1 MRSKVGIRILSGVVG
16 AVVVIALIF
25 APIWVFNLAVSLAC
39 LMALYEL
46 YMTFKQ
52 ETKWQIVL
60 LDYIFAILIMLT
72 PLISRNS
79 YQKGVFT
86 FILVAYLM
94 LLLICSIFW
103 NHKIKFYDVSSS
115 FFMLIYSVLFM
126 YHLTFIRGMENGV
139 VLIFIPFLGAW
150 IPDTFAYFSGMLFG
164 KHKLIPSISPNKT
177 VEGSVGAVIG
187 CVLLFFIYGIV
198 VEYAAGLT
206 VHYLPL
212 LLLSALCGI
221 FAQLGDLAAS
231 LIKRECHTKDFG
243 NLIPGHGGILDRIDS
258 LIFVAPLVY
267 YFILYL
273 PVIS

>member
-1 MRSKVGIRILSGVVG
+1 MKSKMGIRILSGVIG
-16 AVVVIALIF
+16 GILVIAIIF
-25 APIWVFNLAVSLAC
+25 APDWIFNLVVSLAC
-39 LMALYEL
+39 LMSLYEL

-72 PLISRNS
+72 PFVTDNS
-79 YQKGVFT
+79 YQKGIFT
-86 FILVAYLM
+86 FILVSYLM
-94 LLLICSIFW
+94 LLMICSILW
-103 NHKIKFYDVSSS
+103 HKKIKFYDVSSS
-115 FFMLIYSVLFM
+115 FFMLIYSVLFL

-139 VLIFIPFLGAW
+139 WLVFLPFIGAW
-150 IPDTFAYFSGMLFG
+150 MPDTFAYFSGMLLG
-164 KHKLIPSISPNKT
+164 RHKLIPDVSPNKT
-177 VEGSVGAVIG
+177 VEGAIGAVIG
-187 CVLLFFIYGIV
+187 CVFVMLLYGLIAQ
-198 VEYAAGLT
+198 YAGGLR
-206 VHYLPL
+206 VHYPL
-212 LLLSALCGI
+212 LLLLSLLCGV

-231 LIKRECHTKDFG
+231 IIKRECHTKDFG